1 MNQTRYH
8 LDRHEMQ
15 EDTSLG
21 FLASGR
27 SRVSYWLDA
36 NAVEDGEMKTSF
48 ITRLPRTRRKNR
60 IENSAC
66 AIGPSFIS
74 AHGLHS
80 SIGPI
85 VRSVDG
91 DNIFI
96 RRTHRSTNLTNL
108 VHALPFPTTTVLSLC
123 HSGLTHTG
131 PAPQIWKRASYCSRH
146 VSMRFKQPEQH
157 YLPFPCIVVAAAVTV
172 QVTTANLYLSEDVNR
187 CIKI

>member
-36 NAVEDGEMKTSF
+36 NAVEDGEMKMSF

-96 RRTHRSTNLTNL
+96 RRTHRSTNPHQSRSRTAIPDHNCIIPL
-108 VHALPFPTTTVLSLC
+108 

-131 PAPQIWKRASYCSRH
+131 PAPRYGSELHTVLGMSVCASNSR
-146 VSMRFKQPEQH
+146 SN
-157 YLPFPCIVVAAAVTV
+157 IT
-172 QVTTANLYLSEDVNR
+172 YLSHA
-187 CIKI
+187 